1 MNFIRS
7 LLHMLWM
14 VVTVIPYS
22 LVLVALRP
30 LARRSPAAW
39 HGWFY
44 RIAAQWLYLAAL
56 GARWLCGVR
65 WRITGLEHVPA
76 EGPAVL
82 LCKHQS
88 AWETLA
94 LPALLPR
101 PLAYVFKR
109 ELLRIPCFGWAL
121 GSLDMIH
128 INREQRLAAARL
140 VEKEGRRLL
149 DEGVLVTLFPEGTRV
164 ARGQRG
170 KYLSSGAQLAVKCGV
185 PVVPIAVTSARCW
198 PPRGFVKQPGVVEVS
213 IGAPIATEGRK
224 ATEVMAEV
232 EQWIEGEMQRLD
244 AEAYV
249 EQPEENTQETPQD
262 VPQQG

>member
-1 MNFIRS
+1 MNFLRS

-14 VVTVIPYS
+14 VLTVIPWGLS
-22 LVLVALRP
+22 AVVLAP
-30 LARRSPAAW
+30 LARRSPRVR

-44 RIAAQWLYLAAL
+44 QLCADWLRMAVW
-56 GARWLCGVR
+56 GARAICGVR
-65 WRITGLEHVPA
+65 WRITGMEHVPA
-76 EGPAVL
+76 TGPAVL

-109 ELLRIPCFGWAL
+109 ELLRIPFFGWAL

-128 INREQRLAAARL
+128 IDRSQRLASVKL
-140 VEKEGRRLL
+140 VVKEGRRLL
-149 DEGVLVTLFPEGTRV
+149 QQGVLVTLFPEGTRV

-170 KYLSSGAQLAVKCGV
+170 KYLSSGAQLAVSCGA

-198 PPRGFVKQPGVVEVS
+198 PPRSFVKVPGVVEVS

-224 ATEVMAEV
+224 SAEVMAEV
-232 EQWIEGEMQRLD
+232 EQWIEAEMQRLD
-244 AEAYV
+244 AEAYAG
-249 EQPEENTQETPQD
+249 QPRENVPETPQ
-262 VPQQG
+262 QG